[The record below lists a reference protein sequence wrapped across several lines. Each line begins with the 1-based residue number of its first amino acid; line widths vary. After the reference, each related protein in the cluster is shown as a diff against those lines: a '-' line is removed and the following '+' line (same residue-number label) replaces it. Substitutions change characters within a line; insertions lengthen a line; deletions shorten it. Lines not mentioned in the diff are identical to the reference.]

1 MLIQINPVHPD
12 QPGSTGRVAPPSVP
26 PDQTYCSISAY
37 RGSVHPDSPISA
49 TLVAWGNAWLAG
61 HVSLDEAVDQLE
73 RAAGPQVVSS
83 EVTEIPLRGFLAD
96 LRVEGISAL
105 RLALP
110 AAGDPLGLAGPPPFT
125 VAAVDAGQAA
135 TAVLPGRC
143 LGLIPSTDRRGSS
156 YSGIRW
162 TLMEAGTATPDV
174 PGLADAE
181 HMLTTVMRSAT
192 DALLS
197 VDGPGKGP
205 PSIHMAEEGLA
216 PGYPA
221 RAHRVAALT
230 ARLASVL
237 RLADERGLTSDQIA
251 VRNQALRDLDR
262 AVRRARVAA
271 HNAIIE
277 TRHSADTF
285 RAPPGDRRSRPDSA
299 QPRGV

>member
-1 MLIQINPVHPD
+1 MFIRINPVHPD
-12 QPGSTGRVAPPSVP
+12 QSGATGRVAPPSVP

-61 HVSLDEAVDQLE
+61 HVGLDEAVDRLE

-83 EVTEIPLRGFLAD
+83 EVTETPLRGFLPD
-96 LRVEGISAL
+96 LRVEGLSAL

-110 AAGDPLGLAGPPPFT
+110 AAGDPLGLTGPPPFT

-143 LGLIPSTDRRGSS
+143 LGLLPSLDRRGSS

-162 TLMEAGTATPDV
+162 TVMEAETARPDV
-174 PGLADAE
+174 PGLAEAE
-181 HMLTTVMRSAT
+181 HALTAAMRSAT

-197 VDGPGKGP
+197 VDGPGTGH
-205 PSIHMAEEGLA
+205 PSFRTTDDGLA

-237 RLADERGLTSDQIA
+237 RLADERGLTSEQIA
-251 VRNQALRDLDR
+251 VRSQALRDLDR

-277 TRHSADTF
+277 TRHSPDAIRT
-285 RAPPGDRRSRPDSA
+285 PPGGSRP
-299 QPRGV
+299 

>member
-1 MLIQINPVHPD
+1 MIIRINPVHPG

-61 HVSLDEAVDQLE
+61 HVGLDEAVDRLE

-83 EVTEIPLRGFLAD
+83 EVTETPLRGFLAD
-96 LRVEGISAL
+96 LRVAGMSAL

-110 AAGDPLGLAGPPPFT
+110 AAGDPLGLTGPPPLT

-143 LGLIPSTDRRGSS
+143 LGLVPGPDHRGSS

-162 TLMEAGTATPDV
+162 AVMEAVTAPPDV
-174 PGLADAE
+174 PSLAEAE
-181 HMLTTVMRSAT
+181 HALTAAMLSAT

-197 VDGPGKGP
+197 VDGPVKGQ
-205 PSIHMAEEGLA
+205 PSIRAGDDGLA

-221 RAHRVAALT
+221 RAHRVAALG

-237 RLADERGLTSDQIA
+237 RVADERGLTSGQVA
-251 VRNQALRDLDR
+251 VRSQALRDLDR

-271 HNAIIE
+271 HNAIVE
-277 TRHSADTF
+277 ARESSDALRT
-285 RAPPGDRRSRPDSA
+285 PPGGRRQSRP
-299 QPRGV
+299 

>member
-1 MLIQINPVHPD
+1 M
-12 QPGSTGRVAPPSVP
+12 
-26 PDQTYCSISAY
+26 
-37 RGSVHPDSPISA
+37 HPDSPISA

-61 HVSLDEAVDQLE
+61 HVGLDEAVDRLE
-73 RAAGPQVVSS
+73 RASGPQVVSS
-83 EVTEIPLRGFLAD
+83 EVTEVPLRGFLAD
-96 LRVEGISAL
+96 LRVEGMTAL

-110 AAGDPLGLAGPPPFT
+110 AAGDPLGLTGPPPFT

-143 LGLIPSTDRRGSS
+143 LGLIPSIDRRGSS

-197 VDGPGKGP
+197 VDGPGRGQ
-205 PSIHMAEEGLA
+205 PSIHTADEGLA

-230 ARLASVL
+230 ARLAAVL

-277 TRHSADTF
+277 PHRPANAF
-285 RAPPGDRRSRPDSA
+285 GAPPGDRRSRPDSA